1 MNERSF
7 IMPTNRLDQ
16 TRNRIQQAAVRVF
29 SREGF
34 DRASVK
40 SLAQEAGVAVGSI
53 YNHFKNKD
61 DLLISIFEDEFAQR
75 MALLD
80 RLRDSQIPVR
90 DQVQQLLQDH
100 FSRAHEHRQLAE
112 LLLYERFHRGS
123 VLRER
128 IIALQRGVI
137 DRIAEILKAGIA
149 EGWVRP
155 CHPRVVAQALFD
167 LVQTMTACW
176 VLGDP
181 GEADETFAAAPK
193 ELADLMWK
201 GLQSNV
207 EQA

>member
-7 IMPTNRLDQ
+7 TMPTYTSE
-16 TRNRIQQAAVRVF
+16 TRDRILEAAVRVF

-40 SLAQEAGVAVGSI
+40 SIAEDAGVAVGSI
-53 YNHFKNKD
+53 YNHFRNKD
-61 DLLISIFEDEFAQR
+61 DLLISIFEDEFHQR
-75 MALLD
+75 MDLLD
-80 RLRDSQIPVR
+80 RLRDSRIPVR

-100 FSRAHEHRQLAE
+100 FARAREHRELAE

-123 VLRER
+123 ALCER
-128 IIALQRGVI
+128 IVPLQRGI
-137 DRIAEILKAGIA
+137 IERIAGILQTGID

-155 CHPRVVAQALFD
+155 CNTRVVAQALFD

-181 GEADETFAAAPK
+181 GEAEDTFAAAPK

-201 GLQSNV
+201 GLRRDDHTD
-207 EQA
+207 